1 MTKLNDMTLGELDHA
16 AQANAEKY
24 ETRFRN
30 SSRQA
35 FIEGGCW
42 AYEKLTSEGKAPAWC
57 TQEKKIQG
65 MSALHDEFEKLT
77 ERLETDDE
85 KSAILMFCSDYDKT
99 CVSFKGMLKNI
110 VALVIAVMQDNEDIA
125 TILLKSAELYLKF
138 NERDEQEVQS

>member
-42 AYEKLTSEGKAPAWC
+42 AYEKLTAEGKAPAWC
-57 TQEKKIQG
+57 TQEKRIQG
-65 MSALHDEFEKLT
+65 MAALHDEFDKLT
-77 ERLETDDE
+77 DRLDVNDE
-85 KSAILMFCSDYDKT
+85 EAALLMLCSDNDKT
-99 CVSFKGMLKNI
+99 CVSYRGLRKNL
-110 VALVIAVMQDNEDIA
+110 VALVTAIMQDNEDF
-125 TILLKSAELYLKF
+125 AELLVKSVVLFLKF
-138 NERDEQEVQS
+138 NETEQEVQS